1 MKSSG
6 IGVFGG
12 TFDPVHLGH
21 LQLALHAIKEVGLKE
36 ILFIPA
42 AQPPHKDGVTTS
54 FYHRIEMLEAVCRNY
69 SNFSCSDIENRLQR
83 PSYTVD
89 TLVAL
94 KNEYPPDT
102 CLYFIIGMD
111 AFLDLMTWKSYQT
124 VLTMAQMVVSPRLGY
139 SPELLDNFLDQL
151 GYERQEG
158 RWQAQGNKKDII
170 LLSASPEEICSRKIR
185 KVLAQGGD
193 VSDLLSPEVANY
205 INENNLYN

>member
-42 AQPPHKDGVTTS
+42 AQPPHKDGVITS
-54 FYHRIEMLEAVCRNY
+54 FRHRIGMLEAVCRNY
-69 SNFSCSDIENRLQR
+69 INFSCSDIENRLQR

-102 CLYFIIGMD
+102 SLYFIIGMD